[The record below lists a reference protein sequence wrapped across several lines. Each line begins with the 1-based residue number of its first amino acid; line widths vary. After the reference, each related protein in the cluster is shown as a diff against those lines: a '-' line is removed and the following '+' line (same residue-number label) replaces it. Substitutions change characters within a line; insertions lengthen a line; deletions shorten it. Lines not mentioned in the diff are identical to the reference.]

1 LPVST
6 YPTPVSKGK
15 PVERQGRK
23 ATDLRVNSYD
33 SGVTD
38 ILEQANFDVFF
49 GLAASENRQNGG
61 FVADGRSLG
70 L

>member
-1 LPVST
+1 MRD
-6 YPTPVSKGK
+6 KGK

-38 ILEQANFDVFF
+38 ILEQANSMPFCY
-49 GLAASENRQNGG
+49 GLDGHQNVASIGE
-61 FVADGRSLG
+61 FVADGRSLR